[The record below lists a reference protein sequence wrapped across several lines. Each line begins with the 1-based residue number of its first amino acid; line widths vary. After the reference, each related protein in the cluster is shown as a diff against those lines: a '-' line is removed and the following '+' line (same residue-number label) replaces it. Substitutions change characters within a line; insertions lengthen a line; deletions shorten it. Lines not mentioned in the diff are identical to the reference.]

1 MKEYKYMSQLQT
13 LYSGL
18 EKLRKSNPMF
28 STDNYTINYLN
39 TIADILLLKQPSNVE
54 VAVTNKNTEKRN
66 ASNKNKKEDT
76 STTNKV

>member
-13 LYSGL
+13 LYSEL
-18 EKLRKSNPMF
+18 ERLRKSNPMF

-39 TIADILLLKQPSNVE
+39 TIADIILLKQPSNVD
-54 VAVTNKNTEKRN
+54 VAVKPNNIEKRN
-66 ASNKNKKEDT
+66 ASNKNKKENT